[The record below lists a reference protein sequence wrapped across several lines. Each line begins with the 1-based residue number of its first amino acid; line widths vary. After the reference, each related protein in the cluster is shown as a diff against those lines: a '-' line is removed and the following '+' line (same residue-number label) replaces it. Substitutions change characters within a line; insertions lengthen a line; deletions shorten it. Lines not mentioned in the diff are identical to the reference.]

1 MNKENRKKVEVIM
14 RAIDKYQEVMVTS
27 ETQLIING
35 ISIFFRN
42 KDKVSFDINIFQVWC
57 SDLLTS
63 TVFIPL
69 SQIRDIQLNGRT
81 ITFE

>member
-35 ISIFFRN
+35 ISIFSEI
-42 KDKVSFDINIFQVWC
+42 K
-57 SDLLTS
+57 
-63 TVFIPL
+63 
-69 SQIRDIQLNGRT
+69 IRYHLILIYFKYGAL
-81 ITFE
+81 IC